1 MTSQDPKQ
9 SQAEKKLHDSEN
21 MFRILF
27 ETSQNAIFIMK
38 ENFFIECNQNSLE
51 MFKCEHGDI
60 IGHTLMEFSPA
71 IQPDG
76 TDSSN
81 KAFAKIDAAWKGEP
95 QLFEWQHKKFDGTLF
110 DTEIRLNLIQLS
122 TGPLI
127 LATVKDFTDHKIV
140 ENALSDSQNKYKTL
154 FQKSADA
161 ILIIEGD
168 KFVDCNDATVKM
180 LKYDNKAELLETH
193 PSALSPP
200 RQPDGRD
207 SFEKANE
214 MMSIAIDH
222 GSHRF
227 EWDHK
232 RKDGEVFPVEVLLT
246 SVPLPEG
253 HFIHVVW
260 RDITARK
267 KADLLLKESEER
279 FRRLFY
285 DLGDAVFVCG
295 IGENGGIIL
304 EVNPSAEYQTGY
316 SSDELIGMKM
326 DNSLV
331 VEGSGD
337 LSFLEIDVKLLN
349 GEPVTTTE
357 MKRRKDGTEYW
368 VEIVLTP
375 IEYQGKKACISINRD
390 ISKRKRLDKLNKV
403 LLQISDTATSA
414 SNLKELLKSIRE
426 ILHSVIDTTN
436 FYVGLYDKSTHTISE
451 PYSED
456 THDKY
461 LSYPAGKTYTYYV
474 IKTGRALFAN
484 DEISEVLEK
493 KGDVETFGTDSK
505 LWLGVPLITKD
516 TVIGALAVQSYTDE
530 NLYSEGDLDI
540 LQYVSTEIATVIRR
554 KQEEKDRAIL
564 EAQLRRSQKLETIGT
579 LAGGIAHDFNNIL
592 TPILGFTQMA
602 MIKMDPDETLY
613 KDLEQILNGA
623 NRARDLV
630 DQILLFSKQDERERY
645 PIELQFLIIEA
656 MKLLRPTI
664 PTTIEI
670 TQDIDNSC
678 GNVIADATQ
687 IHQVIVNLCT
697 NAWQAMEESGG
708 TISIDLKQVIIDE
721 STQNKF
727 PNLNNSHYACLS
739 ICDTGI
745 GMTKSVIEHIFEPF
759 FTTKKVDKGTGL
771 GLSVVHGIILGH
783 RGNIDVS
790 SRPGEGTC
798 FKVYLPIVYSKKETD
813 KITDTSLAVGNES
826 LLVVDDD
833 EIVGNM
839 IQRLLK
845 ELGYRSDLFSGS
857 LEALN
862 AFRDQPDK
870 YDLVLTDFTMPDMT
884 GVELSIEIQKI
895 KSGTPIIIITG
906 NRGII
911 SSDHLKK
918 AGILK
923 ILDKPIGINAFSHEI
938 RDVLDNRE
946 GSAI

>member
-1 MTSQDPKQ
+1 MTSQKSKQ
-9 SQAEKKLHDSEN
+9 IQAEKRLNDSEN

-27 ETSQNAIFIMK
+27 ETSYDAIFIMK
-38 ENFFIECNQNSLE
+38 ENFFIDCNQKSLE
-51 MFKCEHGDI
+51 MFGCERNDI
-60 IGHTLMEFSPA
+60 IGHTPMEFSPT

-76 TDSSN
+76 ADSL
-81 KAFAKIDAAWKGEP
+81 KMIFVKIDAAWKGE
-95 QLFEWQHKKFDGTLF
+95 QQIFEWQHKKYDGTLF
-110 DTEIRLNLIQLS
+110 DTEVRLNLIQLS

-127 LATVKDFTDHKIV
+127 QAIIRDFTDHKIA
-140 ENALSDSQNKYKTL
+140 ENALSESQNKYKTL

-168 KFVDCNDATVKM
+168 KFVDCNDATVQM
-180 LKYDNKAELLETH
+180 LKYDNKTELLETH
-193 PSALSPP
+193 PSELSPQK
-200 RQPDGRD
+200 QPDGRE

-214 MMSIAIDH
+214 MMAIAIDH

-232 RKDGEVFPVEVLLT
+232 RKNGEVFPVEVLLT
-246 SVPLPEG
+246 SIPLPEG
-253 HFIHVVW
+253 NFIHVVW

-267 KADLLLKESEER
+267 HADLLLKESEER
-279 FRRLFY
+279 FRRLFK

-295 IGENGGIIL
+295 IGDNFEKIL
-304 EVNPSAEYQTGY
+304 EVNPSAEQQTGY
-316 SSDELIGMKM
+316 SSDELIGMKI
-326 DNSLV
+326 DESLV
-331 VEGSGD
+331 VKGSGD
-337 LSFLEIDVKLLN
+337 HDLLEIENKLLN
-349 GEPVTTTE
+349 NEPVTFSE

-375 IEYQGKKACISINRD
+375 IEYKGKKACISINRD
-390 ISKRKRLDKLNKV
+390 ISKRKHLDQLNKV

-414 SNLKELLKSIRE
+414 SSLEELLKSIRE

-456 THDKY
+456 TFDKY
-461 LSYPAGKTYTYYV
+461 QSYPAGKTLTYHV
-474 IKTGRALFAN
+474 IKTGRPLFAN
-484 DEISEVLEK
+484 DEISLKLEEKGEVEH
-493 KGDVETFGTDSK
+493 FGTDSK

-516 TVIGALAVQSYTDE
+516 TVIGALVVQSYTDE
-530 NLYSEGDLDI
+530 NLYSESDLDI

-554 KQEEKDRAIL
+554 KQEEKDRATL
-564 EAQLRRSQKLETIGT
+564 EAQLRRSQKMETIGT

-602 MIKMDPDETLY
+602 MIKIDPDDTLY
-613 KDLEQILNGA
+613 KDLEQILNGG

-645 PIELQFLIIEA
+645 SLELQFLITEA

-670 TQDIDNSC
+670 NQDIDNSC

-697 NAWQAMEESGG
+697 NAWQAMEKSGG
-708 TISIDLKQVIIDE
+708 CISIELKQVVIDE

-727 PNLNNSHYACLS
+727 PNLNDKHYACLS
-739 ICDTGI
+739 IRDTGI
-745 GMTKSVIEHIFEPF
+745 GMTQPIMEHIFEPF

-771 GLSVVHGIILGH
+771 GLSVVHGIVIGH

-790 SRPGEGTC
+790 SSPGEGTC
-798 FKVYLPIVYSKKETD
+798 FKVYLPIVNSKKETL
-813 KITDTSLAVGNES
+813 KIKDSSLVGGNES
-826 LLVVDDD
+826 ILVVDDD
-833 EIVGNM
+833 EIVGIM
-839 IQRLLK
+839 IQRLLDD
-845 ELGYRSDLFSGS
+845 LGYTSDVFSGS
-857 LEALN
+857 PEALD
-862 AFRDQPDK
+862 AFRDHPDK
-870 YDLVLTDFTMPDMT
+870 YDLVLTDFTMPEMT
-884 GVELSIEIQKI
+884 GVELSVEIQKI
-895 KSGTPIIIITG
+895 KSGMPIIIITG

-911 SSDHLKK
+911 NSKHLKK

-923 ILDKPIGINAFSHEI
+923 IMDKPISINSFSQEI
-938 RDVLDNRE
+938 RDILDNRGAPE
-946 GSAI
+946 I